1 MKKFIKNN
9 GITLVA
15 LVVTI
20 VVLLIL
26 AGVSISLVLGD
37 NGLISQA
44 KQSANATKEAVEN
57 DYNMLEKLES
67 QIADFSS
74 EYNKVNKPKLKTGMT
89 PVYFVENGSTY
100 ETKTTNESDS
110 NWYDYEAKHWANAQ
124 TADGSM
130 WVWIPRFAY
139 KLNNDNKTF
148 DVKFLI
154 ETTDYFYNDKGELE
168 KATRATADSSPDT
181 TKEYAVHPAFANESD
196 IGFRDGGWDS
206 ELTGIWVAKFEAG
219 QPTSNGN
226 TTENKKSSVKYTQ
239 TSVWTTTT
247 ENGTN
252 NENNMTSRNWL
263 DGAYGSTTTKISYP
277 IFQGAVYSM
286 NYINIREAFAICS
299 VLTENGNIYGL
310 SDDTDSHLM
319 KNSEWGA
326 CSYLAHS
333 KYGLNMD
340 DVYIN
345 NITLSSGGS
354 STDKASGNE
363 YASVY
368 AVAGVES
375 STGANTG
382 SVVLTNKSQIN
393 NRSERETKNIRLW
406 SDTDGGKSSTTG
418 NVYGIFDMSGGLWER
433 TADYIAN
440 GKNTD
445 YGNTNYAY
453 TTDTDSKY
461 KRMFTADTSNKLVT
475 TSTKYATVYPYDSAN
490 DTGSDYDSVGVKHW
504 EYNKTLKTIIY
515 GDAVFETATN
525 GKYSTSYYGDYS
537 NFPALDNP
545 FFARGGRWY
554 IGGNAGLFAFD
565 RRVGGAGYADGFR
578 AVLV

>member
-181 TKEYAVHPAFANESD
+181 TKEYAVHPAFANESN

-219 QPTSNGN
+219 YADVGTQAE
-226 TTENKKSSVKYTQ
+226 TTETYTQ
-239 TSVWTTTT
+239 TVGTIAGAELESGKDTWTTTRNIYGAYDAT
-247 ENGTN
+247 TKMTYPLFQGLKISYNYISNGVAYTLCKAMT
-252 NENNMTSRNWL
+252 NENN
-263 DGAYGSTTTKISYP
+263 
-277 IFQGAVYSM
+277 
-286 NYINIREAFAICS
+286 
-299 VLTENGNIYGL
+299 IYGF
-310 SDDTDSHLM
+310 SSDTDSHMM

-326 CSYLAHS
+326 CAYLGQS
-333 KYGLNMD
+333 QYGLNGTNI
-340 DVYIN
+340 YIN
-345 NITLSSGGS
+345 NVNINSSTKSGYAVTGVCGINESNNTYSSNNNTITLDNIRNNTAKNVKLWNTEDGTNS
-354 STDKASGNE
+354 
-363 YASVY
+363 
-368 AVAGVES
+368 S
-375 STGANTG
+375 STGT
-382 SVVLTNKSQIN
+382 
-393 NRSERETKNIRLW
+393 
-406 SDTDGGKSSTTG
+406 
-418 NVYGIFDMSGGLWER
+418 VYGIYDLSGGLWER
-433 TADYIAN
+433 TTAYIAN
-440 GKNTD
+440 NNSNLSYGKSFTNWTNTSAK
-445 YGNTNYAY
+445 YNT
-453 TTDTDSKY
+453 TSSKY
-461 KRMFTADTSNKLVT
+461 
-475 TSTKYATVYPYDSAN
+475 YTVYEYQSYE
-490 DTGSDYDSVGVKHW
+490 GSDYDIASTNNW
-504 EYNKTLKTIIY
+504 TYNKNLATKKY
-515 GDAVFETATN
+515 GDAVLETSQKGIGSNSSAV
-525 GKYSTSYYGDYS
+525 YYGDYS
-537 NFPALDNP
+537 IFTAIGAP
-545 FFARGGRWY
+545 FFLRGGGWDN
-554 IGGNAGLFAFD
+554 GGGAGLFAFD
-565 RRVGGAGYADGFR
+565 RTYGFAYYDYGFR

>member
-1 MKKFIKNN
+1 MKKFMKNN

-44 KQSANATKEAVEN
+44 KQSANATKEAVAN

-89 PVYFVENGSTY
+89 PVYFVENGDIY

-154 ETTDYFYNDKGELE
+154 GTTDYFYNDKGELE

-181 TKEYAVHPAFANESD
+181 TKEYAVHPAFANESN

-219 QPTSNGN
+219 QPTSNEN

-239 TSVWTTTT
+239 TSVWTAKI
-247 ENGTN
+247 ENGTDSDN
-252 NENNMTSRNWL
+252 GMTSRNWL

-286 NYINIREAFAICS
+286 NYINIR
-299 VLTENGNIYGL
+299 
-310 SDDTDSHLM
+310 
-319 KNSEWGA
+319 
-326 CSYLAHS
+326 
-333 KYGLNMD
+333 
-340 DVYIN
+340 
-345 NITLSSGGS
+345 
-354 STDKASGNE
+354 
-363 YASVY
+363 
-368 AVAGVES
+368 
-375 STGANTG
+375 
-382 SVVLTNKSQIN
+382 
-393 NRSERETKNIRLW
+393 
-406 SDTDGGKSSTTG
+406 
-418 NVYGIFDMSGGLWER
+418 
-433 TADYIAN
+433 
-440 GKNTD
+440 
-445 YGNTNYAY
+445 
-453 TTDTDSKY
+453 
-461 KRMFTADTSNKLVT
+461 
-475 TSTKYATVYPYDSAN
+475 
-490 DTGSDYDSVGVKHW
+490 
-504 EYNKTLKTIIY
+504 
-515 GDAVFETATN
+515 
-525 GKYSTSYYGDYS
+525 
-537 NFPALDNP
+537 
-545 FFARGGRWY
+545 
-554 IGGNAGLFAFD
+554 
-565 RRVGGAGYADGFR
+565 
-578 AVLV
+578 